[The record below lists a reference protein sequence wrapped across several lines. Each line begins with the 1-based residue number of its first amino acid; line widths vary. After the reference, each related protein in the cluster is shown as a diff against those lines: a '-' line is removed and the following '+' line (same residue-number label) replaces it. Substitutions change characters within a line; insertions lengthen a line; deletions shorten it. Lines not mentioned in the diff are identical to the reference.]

1 MCKVDKMVSS
11 RDVLCLVVIVLMIT
25 GQVASSTS
33 DGTNCR
39 KCKPGFYVKEAC
51 TTDHDTICTQCPAG
65 HFMSLEDN
73 LETDCK
79 PCSVCPTGSYVSVQC
94 TTKTD
99 TLCQSCDDVVDT
111 GIYRSTCNG
120 QKVPQLDLGLSSG
133 SLKLD
138 NIEESGSGTE
148 ETNVVVHHNVTV
160 INDDYI
166 ITDNETEG
174 SGDVI
179 LIIPPVDEIIHEDK
193 TTSVLPVEQNDTV
206 VTDEDLIP
214 VSPPVPTKKT
224 KVTTV
229 ASETPSTSKTV
240 QATTTALKIDLGPGL
255 QLDDD
260 KSDDQM
266 SNDKVEEITI
276 AVQVERKN
284 STTPKTEKNDT
295 PTRSLVSK
303 RKSASMTDDSD
314 KVSIG
319 IVIAVAIIA
328 AIIFFVI
335 GFIVSKYCRRRRQEF
350 KMMNKIEK
358 NGGPHNGSI
367 QVMLDVN
374 NSYRQNGIYD
384 EIGKEANGKCS
395 ISKLDE
401 IVPVH
406 EDNVYAVPDK
416 QKKNEPEIKYIDETT
431 DDEFDN
437 KEDQTLL
444 EKPEAVNNENEI
456 TSPKHSTEVEHNTYE
471 SVEDTNEGSPMLSE
485 IRSEIENNIE
495 NSTENDSLV
504 EKS

>member
-1 MCKVDKMVSS
+1 MVSS
-11 RDVLCLVVIVLMIT
+11 RDVLCLAIIVLTIT
-25 GQVASSTS
+25 GLVLSSTS
-33 DGTNCR
+33 DGINCR
-39 KCKPGFYVKEAC
+39 KCKHGFYVKEAC
-51 TTDHDTICTQCPAG
+51 TTDHDTVCTQCPAG
-65 HFMSLEDN
+65 RFMSLEDN
-73 LETDCK
+73 LEAECNI
-79 PCSVCPTGSYVSVQC
+79 CSVCPAGSYVSVQC
-94 TTKTD
+94 TTTTD
-99 TLCQSCDDVVDT
+99 TLCQSCDHVVDT
-111 GIYRSTCNG
+111 EIYRSICKG
-120 QKVPQLDLGLSSG
+120 QKVPQLDLSLGSG

-138 NIEESGSGTE
+138 NIEETGSGTE
-148 ETNVVVHHNVTV
+148 EVDVVVHPNVTV

-179 LIIPPVDEIIHEDK
+179 LVIPPVDEIIPEDK
-193 TTSVLPVEQNDTV
+193 TASVLPVLQNDTV
-206 VTDEDLIP
+206 VKDEDLIP

-229 ASETPSTSKTV
+229 ASETPSTSHTV
-240 QATTTALKIDLGPGL
+240 QTTTAALRIDLDPGIK
-255 QLDDD
+255 LDDD
-260 KSDDQM
+260 KGDDQM

-276 AVQVERKN
+276 AVPVERK
-284 STTPKTEKNDT
+284 SATPKTEKNDI
-295 PTRSLVSK
+295 PTRSLASE
-303 RKSASMTDDSD
+303 RKIASMTDDSD

-328 AIIFFVI
+328 AIVFFVI

-367 QVMLDVN
+367 PVMLDVN

-416 QKKNEPEIKYIDETT
+416 KKKNEPEIKYIDETT

-444 EKPEAVNNENEI
+444 EKPEAVNNDNEI
-456 TSPKHSTEVEHNTYE
+456 TSPKHSTVIEHNTDE
-471 SVEDTNEGSPMLSE
+471 SVEDINEASPMMSE